1 MCLCAICLSAC
12 AYVCVCVCVHVRACV
27 RACVPVRA
35 FVRLC
40 VCVSV
45 CYLLVCLCVCV
56 GVCAYVCVYMC
67 VCVRVRAFV
76 RVRLC
81 ARVCVRVCV
90 CMSYVRVRDLS
101 EQTLLGSGQAES
113 AALAQFH
120 KSWAELTDWLSMLDN
135 MVQNKRVVVA
145 DLDDINS
152 NIQGLKV
159 RVQRSQTP

>member
-1 MCLCAICLSAC
+1 MILCVSVCNLL
-12 AYVCVCVCVHVRACV
+12 VCVCICVCVRVCTCACV

-40 VCVSV
+40 VSL

-56 GVCAYVCVYMC
+56 SVCAYVCVYVC